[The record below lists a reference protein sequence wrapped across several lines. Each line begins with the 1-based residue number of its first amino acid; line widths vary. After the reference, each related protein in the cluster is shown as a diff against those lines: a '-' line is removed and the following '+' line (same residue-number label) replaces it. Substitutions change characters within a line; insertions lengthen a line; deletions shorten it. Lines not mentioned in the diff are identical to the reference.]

1 MEPGRRDFKAAVV
14 VFGESSQALAQHIEK
29 RAQELLKRF
38 SHLNPDSEW
47 LQGQGT
53 PVIAVLQG
61 DSNHIGLNSLLEYEC
76 VFLAGA
82 LDAEYVEKCRHYL
95 QRQDLEK
102 GPFVFLLPVN
112 EPGTDNLHKGET
124 LIRKE
129 CGDCLDFELVAE
141 FVHDFCAFLM
151 FPNEISA
158 DAREYYGLMA
168 GKSIK
173 LSYLRIDPGTP
184 GAKLRLQTG
193 VKDLFF
199 VLFVDSQQQVLATAS
214 EILQTFESE
223 GIENIWFSDVCMSS
237 VSKIM
242 CLYC

>member
-1 MEPGRRDFKAAVV
+1 M
-14 VFGESSQALAQHIEK
+14 VFGERSQALAQYIEEK
-29 RAQELLKRF
+29 TQGLLKRF

-47 LQGQGT
+47 LQGEGT
-53 PVIAVLQG
+53 PVIAVLGG
-61 DSNHIGLNSLLEYEC
+61 DSNRIGLNSLFGYEC

-82 LDAEYVEKCRHYL
+82 LDAEYVEKCRDYL
-95 QRQDLEK
+95 QRQDFEK
-102 GPFVFLLPVN
+102 GPFVFLLPVS
-112 EPGTDNLHKGET
+112 EPDPDNIYKKET
-124 LIRKE
+124 LIKKE
-129 CGDCLDFELVAE
+129 NGDCLDLQLAAD

-158 DAREYYGLMA
+158 DAREYYGLME

-173 LSYLRIDPGTP
+173 LSYSRIYPEDP
-184 GAKLRLQTG
+184 GAKLRLQPG

-199 VLFVDSQQQVLATAS
+199 VLYVDSQQQVLATAS
-214 EILQTFESE
+214 EILQTFESK

-237 VSKIM
+237 VNKIM

>member
-29 RAQELLKRF
+29 KVKGLLRRF

-47 LQGQGT
+47 LQGEGT

-61 DSNHIGLNSLLEYEC
+61 DSNRIGLNSLFEYEC

-82 LDAEYVEKCRHYL
+82 LDAEYVEKYRNYL
-95 QRQDLEK
+95 QGQALEK
-102 GPFVFLLPVN
+102 GPFVFLLPVS
-112 EPGTDNLHKGET
+112 EPGRGNLRKGET
-124 LIRKE
+124 LIKKDS
-129 CGDCLDFELVAE
+129 GDCLDLQLVAD

-173 LSYLRIDPGTP
+173 LAYLRIDPGNP
-184 GAKLRLQTG
+184 GAKLRLQPG
-193 VKDLFF
+193 LKDLFF
-199 VLFVDSQQQVLATAS
+199 VLFVDSQQQVLGTAS
-214 EILQTFESE
+214 EILQTFEEES
-223 GIENIWFSDVCMSS
+223 IEDIWFSDVCLPG
-237 VSKIM
+237 VNKIM
-242 CLYC
+242 FLYC